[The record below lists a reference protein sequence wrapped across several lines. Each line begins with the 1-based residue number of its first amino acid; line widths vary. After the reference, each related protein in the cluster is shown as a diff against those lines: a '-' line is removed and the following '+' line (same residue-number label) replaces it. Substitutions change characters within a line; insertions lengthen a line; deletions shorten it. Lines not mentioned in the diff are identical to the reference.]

1 MNDNKQ
7 VAVIVEEV
15 SAPLSALAIRAQVQL
30 IQEVMREVMQ
40 GPSKDNPNGVHFGL
54 IPGCGDK
61 PSLFKPG
68 AEKLF
73 LTFRLRPIIDPALD
87 VVITNLPGGHRDYR
101 VHCHILNMNGVEMA
115 TGVGSASTLESKHR
129 YRNSKRKCP
138 KCGAET
144 IIKGREEYGGGWLCH
159 AKIGGCGAKF
169 ADTAAE
175 ITDQVAGKSENP
187 DIADQYNTVL
197 KMACKRAKVDG
208 CLSATACSDIF
219 TQDIEDFSHDTGEP
233 IKKATADPAPATH
246 SPQRKSAT
254 STLTPE
260 QIEAKAAEAKARLH
274 AEDNTKSETKAT
286 NEAPKAPAD
295 GVKLA
300 KGCMTYRTKPNAG
313 GYAVYCIEGQQDES
327 GKDMRFSTKDPEVMA
342 TLNAHYEKEEAVGI
356 EYVVVVGEKYTNYNI
371 VGLVS
376 IG

>member
-1 MNDNKQ
+1 MNENKQ
-7 VAVIVEEV
+7 VTVVAEEV

-144 IIKGREEYGGGWLCH
+144 IIKGRDEYGGGWLCH

-233 IKKATADPAPATH
+233 IKKPTPAPETNKGPH
-246 SPQRKSAT
+246 RKSEH
-254 STLTPE
+254 LTPE

-274 AEDNTKSETKAT
+274 AEDGPKSEPAKAQ
-286 NEAPKAPAD
+286 APSD

-313 GYAVYCIEGQQDES
+313 GYAVYCIEGQQDDS

-356 EYVVVVGEKYTNYNI
+356 EYVIVVGEKYTNYNI

-376 IG
+376 VE